1 MVIVSDAS
9 LTREQWATVLDEAS
23 PATVGELVAT
33 LEDLEAEFVPA
44 EPAALVEGAI
54 SPDGPLTEDD
64 DASGMWEVYRLETE
78 ENDENGGVENA
89 GAAHVD
95 ANPTPEADET
105 PSSDEESAVNVRTD
119 ALDAFRAAID
129 YCHQLLDREA
139 DLPGDV
145 DTPREYLREVRGWDD
160 EAIDEKRLG
169 WAPTSRMG
177 LLDHLMSEGFERE
190 AILGTGLFWDN
201 GLDPIWQG
209 RFVFP
214 YLVDGEPEFAI
225 SRRLGDDGHP
235 ADNAGVYAPD
245 DAPAKYHKVPGQDAT
260 VVDEPIYGVDS
271 LEDGEDVLITEGIA
285 DAITAHEAGYACLSP
300 VTTSFKHEDRE
311 RLLALLEERDVGRVV
326 VVQDAELP
334 TSDVTEDAE
343 GWEALNIEQFGEGV
357 KGAARTAGYLA
368 DNGVDARIGEL
379 PQPGAEKVDVD
390 DYLSGWADTLAPILA
405 SAIPA
410 EQHPAYDPQQA
421 ALETASAER
430 DTAAERS
437 GDGESALFDLDLVD
451 VAGVSEGYRGPNP
464 LGHHGDSENYYTVMN
479 GGELGFD
486 HKHKAA
492 YNALT
497 HLLVEAG
504 ERRAA
509 SPSGRLDDEELLAA
523 WVHAKREGH
532 LTADDPVPHAALRHL
547 AVDRGLCDSDDLAEG
562 WRIPRLAYNEALD
575 LLEDEFGVDP
585 GRDGL
590 TAGGPDAD
598 SDPDALKGLD
608 VTLDPEVAWRA
619 AGAVTPDELDSDLQ
633 VPTTDDGTGWEC
645 PRCGDEI
652 DVVRAA
658 ALDMGIATGCCPDLT
673 DETYHN
679 AYQHLRRAL
688 DAPLPEYVNHRM
700 ATERWDLVRGALQQL
715 TFSHLDEDAFN
726 SEVTRRGDAV
736 DGDAELTLDP
746 AWRDS
751 ESGESVLVFPSGTIY
766 ETHPDHDGVL
776 DALRFVALDAGAIS
790 WDEFTDD
797 EYLLSGDTFRH
808 VYEIARMYGAPL
820 PRWRGTDAY
829 HTAVLPPA
837 DELVDEDVGNDDRL
851 QAARDGV
858 GDLYA
863 EAAETDEA
871 SLLRVLPAL
880 GKTRQVFAQAD
891 EYPAL
896 YTAGRKELMAE
907 GVNRAN
913 DHGVSSYV
921 LPVFAENG
929 PPTEV
934 TAAAAAAIRENG
946 QHLLSKMWQLRGAVE
961 ERLEDTDTDL
971 KSPEEYDTSD
981 EDEVHLDRESCP
993 VADGEYGLRWWLA
1006 VHAARERGFR
1016 PQQIHE
1022 NAPALF
1028 GRHLPCT
1035 CSDDEDVE
1043 DGEAT
1048 CPYTEGWETA
1058 TDPEAPVDV
1067 LIGHYAHANVEG
1079 ARTYSV
1085 KQNNRTKKEP
1095 RVVALDEF
1103 AGDAFQRDFG
1113 REFPDHAAW
1122 LAGALREDVDDRE
1135 DVYRKADDLWH
1146 DEAVRE
1152 WLAGDGTGAEHAE
1165 IAGVLGAADAALDA
1179 AETAE
1184 WLLENRRDA
1193 CSDLGV
1199 EDALDR
1205 LTGLHPEWDAAV
1217 VTTVTAELSAALTD
1231 DDNRAGHTNVLNQLD
1246 ELADRLRETQ
1256 LGDESIEGA
1265 LDAALEDTPHVDGT
1279 LASLVEDAVAGYRQ
1293 RDEGARGRLDAARTA
1308 LQGGREG
1315 CETLAMHAEDGYAHP
1330 LAYALLCGVLAP
1342 SDDRDVATVRT
1353 ENFTFGRDE
1362 GTTLNSVDY
1371 QKSSIL
1377 VDRNQNGAV
1386 VNHPPGFTAGGGE
1399 NPVVALDA
1407 TGRSTLWELIL
1418 GREVTT
1424 RDIHDSMRERREF
1437 LREVYGLQVV
1447 QTSQNAYSYEG
1458 DPSGK
1463 NLDDDVEL
1471 VAEVGRQYADA
1482 VGQQPAVITTKG
1494 VETHLEERLSD
1505 VASATEHY
1513 GNLKGS
1519 NALADSRLA
1528 VLLGCQHFSD
1538 TFVERWA
1545 ALAGQEVHRT
1555 GRGSTLDYNSP
1566 VGNELLRHMQE
1577 DQVMQAALRFG
1588 RDSGGALVFA
1598 HTAALRPDL
1607 PVVAEGT
1614 VVETFSK
1621 GAQATAA
1628 ALSQLASRRKV
1639 TVADVVDALD
1649 DPPERRT
1656 VRRHLNRFTDAG
1668 FLEKSETPNG
1678 YANEFSVVEEP
1689 RPARVELPDCDT
1701 RAAADD
1707 PGRDAQGVYYTWS
1720 VRVHPDEPRA
1730 GERREV
1736 SEAQLPAPGGG
1747 DGAATASAPPG

>member
-1 MVIVSDAS
+1 MSDAEV
-9 LTREQWATVLDEAS
+9 TREQWATVVNGAS
-23 PATVGELVAT
+23 PPTFGELVAT
-33 LEDLEAEFVPA
+33 LEERDLVPG
-44 EPAALVEGAI
+44 EPSALVEAAI
-54 SPDGPLTEDD
+54 SEDGPLIEDEG
-64 DASGMWEVYRLETE
+64 ASSAFAVYRLDTE
-78 ENDENGGVENA
+78 ENDGNA
-89 GAAHVD
+89 DDESGKAGHVD
-95 ANPTPEADET
+95 ANPTPETDGT
-105 PSSDEESAVNVRTD
+105 PSPDGESAVNIRDD
-119 ALDAFRAAID
+119 ALGAFREAID
-129 YCHQLLDREA
+129 YCHRRLDREA

-145 DTPREYLREVRGWDD
+145 GTPREYLREVRGWDD
-160 EAIDEKRLG
+160 EAIDRKRLG
-169 WAPTSRMG
+169 WAPPSRMG

-190 AILGTGLFWDN
+190 AILGTGLFWEK

-209 RFVFP
+209 RFILP

-225 SRRLGDDGHP
+225 SRRVGDDGHP
-235 ADNAGVYAPD
+235 ADNAGVYGPD
-245 DAPAKYHKVPGQDAT
+245 DEPTKYHKIPGQDAT
-260 VVDEPIYGVDS
+260 VVEEPIYGVDS

-300 VTTSFKHEDRE
+300 VTTSFKHDDRE
-311 RLLALLEERDVGRVV
+311 RLLALLKERDVGTVY
-326 VVQDAELP
+326 VVQDAEMP
-334 TSDVTEDAE
+334 TSDVTENAE
-343 GWEALNIEQFGEGV
+343 GWDALNVEQFGEGV

-390 DYLSGWADTLAPILA
+390 DYLNGWADILAPILA
-405 SAIPA
+405 SAVPA

-421 ALETASAER
+421 ALEAASAER
-430 DTAAERS
+430 ESAAERS
-437 GDGESALFDLDLVD
+437 GDGETALFDLDLVD

-464 LGHHGDSENYYTVMN
+464 LGHHGDSENYYTVLN

-504 ERRAA
+504 ERRAT
-509 SPSGRLDDEELLAA
+509 SPSGPLDDDELLAA

-532 LTADDPVPHAALRHL
+532 LGADDPVPHAALRHL
-547 AVDRGLCDSDDLAEG
+547 AVDRGLCDSDDLADG
-562 WRIPRLAYNEALD
+562 WRIPRRAFNEALD
-575 LLEDEFGVDP
+575 LLEDEFGVAP
-585 GRDGL
+585 GRDSLSSGR
-590 TAGGPDAD
+590 PDAE
-598 SDPDALKGLD
+598 SDPEELKALD
-608 VTLDPEVAWRA
+608 VTLAPEVAWRA
-619 AGAVTPDELDSDLQ
+619 AGAVTPDELDGDLQ
-633 VPTTDDGTGWEC
+633 ISTTADGTGWEC
-645 PRCGDEI
+645 PHCGDEI

-658 ALDMGIATGCCPDLT
+658 ALDMGIAAGCCPDLD

-679 AYQHLRRAL
+679 AYTHVRRSL

-715 TFSHLDEDAFN
+715 DFGHLDEDALN
-726 SEVTRRGDAV
+726 SEVTRRGDDV

-751 ESGESVLVFPSGTIY
+751 ESGESVLVFPSGTVY
-766 ETHPDHDGVL
+766 EAHPDHEGVV
-776 DALRFVALDAGAIS
+776 DVLRFVTLDAGAIT

-797 EYLLSGDTFRH
+797 EYQLTGDTFRH
-808 VYEIARMYGAPL
+808 AYEIARMYGAPL
-820 PRWRGTDAY
+820 PRWQGTDAY

-837 DELVDEDVGNDDRL
+837 EELVDEDVGNDDRL

-913 DHGVSSYV
+913 DLGVSSYV

-929 PPTEV
+929 PASEV
-934 TAAAAAAIRENG
+934 TEAAAAAVRENG
-946 QHLLSKMWQLRGAVE
+946 QHLLGQMWQLRDRVE
-961 ERLEDTDTDL
+961 KRLEEIGAELPGPSECDG
-971 KSPEEYDTSD
+971 SG
-981 EDEVHLDRESCP
+981 EDDVQLDRESCP
-993 VADGEYGLRWWLA
+993 VADGDHGLEWWLA

-1085 KQNNRTKKEP
+1085 KDGNRVKKEP

-1113 REFPDHAAW
+1113 GEYPDHAAW

-1146 DEAVRE
+1146 DEDVRE

-1165 IAGVLGAADAALDA
+1165 IAGVLGAVDAVLDA

-1205 LTGLHPEWDAAV
+1205 LTGLHPEWDAGV
-1217 VTTVTAELSAALTD
+1217 VTNATAEISAALTD
-1231 DDNRAGHTNVLNQLD
+1231 EDNRGGHTNVLNHLD
-1246 ELADRLRETQ
+1246 ELAERLRETQ
-1256 LGDESIEGA
+1256 LGDESIEAA
-1265 LDAALEDTPHVDGT
+1265 LEAALEDTPHVDGA
-1279 LASLVEDAVAGYRQ
+1279 LASLVEGAVAGYRQ
-1293 RDEGARGRLDAARTA
+1293 RDEGARGRIEAARTA

-1330 LAYALLCGVLAP
+1330 LAYALLYGLLAP
-1342 SDDRDVATVRT
+1342 SDAEGVATVRT
-1353 ENFTFGRDE
+1353 ETFTFGRDE
-1362 GTTLNSVDY
+1362 GTTLNSVAHR
-1371 QKSSIL
+1371 KTRIL

-1386 VNHPPGFTAGGGE
+1386 VNRPPSFAAGGGE
-1399 NPVVALDA
+1399 NAVVALDA
-1407 TGRSTLWELIL
+1407 TGRSSLWELIL

-1424 RDIHDSMRERREF
+1424 RDIHESMRERREF
-1437 LREVYGLQVV
+1437 LREVYGLQIV

-1458 DPSGK
+1458 DPTGK

-1471 VAEVGRQYADA
+1471 VAEVGRQYADV

-1505 VASATEHY
+1505 VASVTEHY

-1519 NALADSRLA
+1519 NALAPSRLA

-1538 TFVERWA
+1538 VFVERWA
-1545 ALAGQEVHRT
+1545 ALAGEEVHRT

-1621 GAQATAA
+1621 GAQATAR
-1628 ALSQLASRRKV
+1628 ALSQLASRRKL
-1639 TVADVVDALD
+1639 TIGDVVDALD
-1649 DPPERRT
+1649 EPPERRT
-1656 VRRHLNRFTDAG
+1656 VRRHLNRFVDAG
-1668 FLEKSETPNG
+1668 YLEKTETPNG
-1678 YANEFSVVEEP
+1678 YANEFSVTGEP

-1701 RAAADD
+1701 RAGDD
-1707 PGRDAQGVYYTWS
+1707 PPGRDAQGVYYTWA
-1720 VRVHPDEPRA
+1720 VRVHPGEPQA
-1730 GERREV
+1730 GERHEV
-1736 SEAQLPAPGGG
+1736 SKEQLPAPGGG

>member
-1 MVIVSDAS
+1 MVDVSEAS
-9 LTREQWATVLDEAS
+9 LTREQWGTVLEDAS
-23 PATVGELVAT
+23 PPTFGEIVAT
-33 LEDLEAEFVPA
+33 LQERDLVPGD
-44 EPAALVEGAI
+44 PAALVEEAI
-54 SPDGPLTEDD
+54 SDGGPLVKDED
-64 DASGMWEVYRLETE
+64 AGGSFRVYRVADPDEPCETA
-78 ENDENGGVENA
+78 D

-95 ANPTPEADET
+95 ANPTPDGDET
-105 PSSDEESAVNVRTD
+105 GSSDRENAVTVRD
-119 ALDAFRAAID
+119 DVLEAFRKAID
-129 YCHQLLDREA
+129 YCHRRLDREA
-139 DLPGDV
+139 DLPGDI

-160 EAIDEKRLG
+160 DAIDEKRLG

-190 AILGTGLFWDN
+190 AILGTGLFWEN

-245 DAPAKYHKVPGQDAT
+245 DTPAKYHKVPGQDAT

-271 LEDGEDVLITEGIA
+271 LEDGGDVLITEGIA

-300 VTTSFKHEDRE
+300 VTTSFKHDDRE
-311 RLLALLEERDVGRVV
+311 RLLALLKERDVGTVY

-334 TSDVTEDAE
+334 TSDLIDDAE
-343 GWEALNIEQFGEGV
+343 GWDALNIEQFGEGV

-368 DNGVDARIGEL
+368 ENGVDARIGEL
-379 PQPGAEKVDVD
+379 PQPGGQKVDVD
-390 DYLSGWADTLAPILA
+390 DYLTGWGNTLAPILA
-405 SAIPA
+405 SAVPA

-509 SPSGRLDDEELLAA
+509 SPSGPLDDAELLVA
-523 WVHAKREGH
+523 WVQAKREGH

-562 WRIPRLAYNEALD
+562 WRIPRLAYNDALD
-575 LLEDEFGVDP
+575 ILEDEFGVDP
-585 GRDGL
+585 GRESLSSGR
-590 TAGGPDAD
+590 PDVE
-598 SDPDALKGLD
+598 SDPETLKELD
-608 VTLDPEVAWRA
+608 VTLAPEVGWRA
-619 AGAVTPDELDSDLQ
+619 AGAVTPDDLDGDLRID
-633 VPTTDDGTGWEC
+633 TTSDGTAWEC
-645 PRCGDEI
+645 PRCGEEI
-652 DVVRAA
+652 GLVRAA
-658 ALDMGIATGCCPDLT
+658 ALDIGIASGCCPDLT

-679 AYQHLRRAL
+679 AYQHARRSL

-700 ATERWDLVRGALQQL
+700 ATERWDVVKGALRQL
-715 TFSHLDEDAFN
+715 EFGHLDEDALN
-726 SEVTRRGDAV
+726 SEVTGRGDDV
-736 DGDAELTLDP
+736 DGDAQLTLDP

-751 ESGESVLVFPSGTIY
+751 ESGESVLVFASGTVY
-766 ETHPDHDGVL
+766 EAHPDHEDVV
-776 DALRFVALDAGAIS
+776 DVLRFVGLDAGAIT

-797 EYLLSGDTFRH
+797 EYQLTGNTFRH

-820 PRWRGTDAY
+820 PRWQGTDAY

-837 DELVDEDVGNDDRL
+837 EELVDEDVGNDDRL

-858 GDLYA
+858 ADLYA
-863 EAAETDEA
+863 DVAETDEA
-871 SLLRVLPAL
+871 SLLRSLPAL

-907 GVNRAN
+907 GVNRA
-913 DHGVSSYV
+913 DELGVSSYV

-929 PPTEV
+929 PPSEV
-934 TAAAAAAIRENG
+934 TAAAAAAVRENG
-946 QHLLSKMWQLRGAVE
+946 QHLLGQMWQLRERVE
-961 ERLEDTDTDL
+961 ERLEEIGADL
-971 KSPEEYDTSD
+971 PDPSECDTSD
-981 EDEVHLDRESCP
+981 EDEVQLDRESCP
-993 VADGEYGLRWWLA
+993 VANGEYGVEWWLA

-1035 CSDDEDVE
+1035 CSDDEDVD
-1043 DGEAT
+1043 DGEDT

-1085 KQNNRTKKEP
+1085 KENDRLKKEP
-1095 RVVALDEF
+1095 RAIALDEF

-1113 REFPDHAAW
+1113 DEYPDHAAW
-1122 LAGALREDVDDRE
+1122 LAGSLREDVDDRE
-1135 DVYRKADDLWH
+1135 DVYRRADDLWH
-1146 DEAVRE
+1146 DEAIRKWFDDDVI
-1152 WLAGDGTGAEHAE
+1152 GDEHAE
-1165 IAGVLGAADAALDA
+1165 IAGVLGAADAALDTV
-1179 AETAE
+1179 ETAK

-1193 CSDLGV
+1193 CIDLGV
-1199 EDALDR
+1199 MDALDR
-1205 LTGLHPEWDAAV
+1205 LTALHPEWDAGV
-1217 VTTVTAELSAALTD
+1217 VTNVTAELSAVLTD
-1231 DDNRAGHTNVLNQLD
+1231 DDNRAGHTSVLNRLE
-1246 ELADRLRETQ
+1246 ELVDGLRETH
-1256 LGDESIEGA
+1256 LGDESIEAA
-1265 LDAALEDTPHVDGT
+1265 LDTVLDDTPHVDGD
-1279 LASLVEDAVAGYRQ
+1279 LASLVENAIEGYRQ
-1293 RDEGARGRLDAARTA
+1293 RDEGARARLDAARTA

-1330 LAYALLCGVLAP
+1330 LAYALLYGLLAP
-1342 SDDRDVATVRT
+1342 SDDEDVATVRT

-1362 GTTLNSVDY
+1362 GTTLNSVGY
-1371 QKSSIL
+1371 RKSRVI

-1386 VNHPPGFTAGGGE
+1386 VNHPPAFTAGGGK
-1399 NPVVALDA
+1399 NAVVALDA
-1407 TGRSTLWELIL
+1407 TGRATLWELIL
-1418 GREVTT
+1418 GREVTV

-1437 LREVYGLQVV
+1437 LREVYGLQIV

-1458 DPSGK
+1458 DPTGK

-1471 VAEVGRQYADA
+1471 VAEVGRQYGDL
-1482 VGQQPAVITTKG
+1482 VGQDPAVITTND
-1494 VETHLEERLSD
+1494 VETYLEDRLQD
-1505 VASATEHY
+1505 VALVTEHY

-1519 NALADSRLA
+1519 NALAPARLA

-1538 TFVERWA
+1538 VFVERWA
-1545 ALAGQEVHRT
+1545 ALAGEEVHRT
-1555 GRGSTLDYNSP
+1555 GRGSTLNYNSK

-1614 VVETFSK
+1614 VLETFSK

-1628 ALSQLASRRKV
+1628 ALSQLAPHRKL

-1656 VRRHLNRFTDAG
+1656 VRRHLNRFVDAG
-1668 FLEKSETPNG
+1668 YLEKVETANG
-1678 YANEFSVVEEP
+1678 YANEFDVVEEP
-1689 RPARVELPDCDT
+1689 RPARIELPDCDT
-1701 RAAADD
+1701 RAADDD
-1707 PGRDAQGVYYTWS
+1707 PGRDSHGVYYTWS
-1720 VRVHPDEPRA
+1720 VRVHPDEPRP
-1730 GERREV
+1730 GERNEV

-1747 DGAATASAPPG
+1747 AGAATASAPPG